1 MQDEHGRAGP
11 GHNGYSREV
20 TLSRLRLRVLP
31 LKVLLNNNI
40 ESLNLDRNKLKYLN
54 GISNLCNLKKLIL
67 SKNNIADFP
76 EEIRNLVH
84 LERLD
89 LNQNQIRVIPEGVFS
104 CFPKL
109 KHLRLN
115 NNRLDNLPKDLVACS
130 STLQYLNLSNNLFQ
144 TIPLV
149 VLELTN
155 LQEFYVQNN
164 VLQQLPM
171 MLFQKLPLKMFK
183 VSGNPLRQP
192 PYEVCAGGIRQIIS
206 YFNQLQQCQGK
217 EDKRV
222 KTMFLGAS
230 LAGKSTICKSLQQR
244 QIVHMSKEERTV
256 GIEIS
261 ECHIQGFTFLFWDFA
276 GQLEY
281 YMTHHMFITPQALVI
296 LAIDFQQY
304 QLNNDS
310 FEELVGFWIN
320 NLLMRVPNSVV
331 LPVGTHIDACAVEEV
346 EAKKEDIT
354 FKIQALLEE
363 RKTNVAHLIA
373 NLEDNEESEFFVDQW
388 NRLKEMENCTLTI
401 LDLVPIN
408 CMDYQAIKS
417 LEGTILEHVKN
428 EEIFPN
434 VIQVLPPIYKE
445 VEAAIVEIVQ
455 KNEEVAEHGK

>member
-1 MQDEHGRAGP
+1 CLYNCTERFG
-11 GHNGYSREV
+11 
-20 TLSRLRLRVLP
+20 T
-31 LKVLLNNNI
+31 
-40 ESLNLDRNKLKYLN
+40 LKYLN

-244 QIVHMSKEERTV
+244 QIGGS
-256 GIEIS
+256 
-261 ECHIQGFTFLFWDFA
+261 CC
-276 GQLEY
+276 
-281 YMTHHMFITPQALVI
+281 
-296 LAIDFQQY
+296 
-304 QLNNDS
+304 
-310 FEELVGFWIN
+310 
-320 NLLMRVPNSVV
+320 LMARWHEWQSPS
-331 LPVGTHIDACAVEEV
+331 
-346 EAKKEDIT
+346 
-354 FKIQALLEE
+354 
-363 RKTNVAHLIA
+363 
-373 NLEDNEESEFFVDQW
+373 S
-388 NRLKEMENCTLTI
+388 
-401 LDLVPIN
+401 
-408 CMDYQAIKS
+408 
-417 LEGTILEHVKN
+417 
-428 EEIFPN
+428 
-434 VIQVLPPIYKE
+434 
-445 VEAAIVEIVQ
+445 
-455 KNEEVAEHGK
+455 